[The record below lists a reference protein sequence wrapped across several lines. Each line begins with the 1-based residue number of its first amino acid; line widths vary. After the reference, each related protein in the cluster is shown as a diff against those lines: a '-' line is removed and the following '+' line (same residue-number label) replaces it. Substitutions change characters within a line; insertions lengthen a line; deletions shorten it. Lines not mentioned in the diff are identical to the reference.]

1 MVQALFFDVF
11 GTVVD
16 WRTSIV
22 RELAAFGA
30 RQGAGAD
37 WETMADHWRG
47 LYQPAMERIRSGSR
61 GYVKLD
67 TLHRE
72 NLDATLD
79 AYGISDVTEGVR
91 DDLSRAWHRL
101 DPWPDSVPGLARLRT
116 RYLLAPVS
124 NGNISL
130 MVHLA
135 RHGNLPWDTVLG
147 SEIAHDYKPKPAV
160 YLASAAALSLAPEEC
175 MMVAAHNDDLAA
187 ARACGLRTGF
197 VSRPAEHGAG
207 QTTDLAPE
215 SDWDVIADDF
225 LDLADKLGT

>member
-16 WRTSIV
+16 WRTSV
-22 RELAAFGA
+22 ARELAQFGA
-30 RQGAGAD
+30 RHGIDRD
-37 WETMADHWRG
+37 WEAMADHWRG

-72 NLDATLD
+72 NLDSTLD
-79 AYGISDVTEGVR
+79 TYGIGEVAEGVR
-91 DDLSRAWHRL
+91 DGLSRAWHRL
-101 DPWPDSVPGLARLRT
+101 DPWPDSAPGLTRLRT

-130 MVHLA
+130 MVQLA
-135 RHGNLPWDTVLG
+135 RHGGLPWDTVLG
-147 SEIAHDYKPKPAV
+147 SEIAQDYKPKPAV
-160 YLASAAALSLAPEEC
+160 YLASAAALSLAPQDC
-175 MMVAAHNDDLAA
+175 MMVAAHNDDLFA
-187 ARACGLRTGF
+187 ARASGLKTGF
-197 VSRPAEHGAG
+197 VARPVEHGAA

-225 LDLADKLGT
+225 LDLAEKLGA